1 MPIRRYVGE
10 GVFTPKAISEMSK
23 ALADTAEILGIGSDE
38 KGRET
43 IAQFLIRLA
52 REDASLNAAAL
63 RDRAVAALGGEA
75 FRNAHSIQ
83 QPTMPTR
90 TLADR

>member
-23 ALADTAEILGIGSDE
+23 ALADTAEILGVGSDE
-38 KGRET
+38 KKSVKPSPSSLFGWPGKTPASMRRPCVIGRWRRWEGG
-43 IAQFLIRLA
+43 IPPC
-52 REDASLNAAAL
+52 SL
-63 RDRAVAALGGEA
+63 
-75 FRNAHSIQ
+75 H
-83 QPTMPTR
+83 PMPTR